1 MESLPGI
8 REDPKAVKARG
19 IRKCFF
25 TGSNTSCRQHIR
37 QHYEIYQELC
47 KKKGIPESRRA
58 IPPAVLREREAT
70 KKNTKKQVTLDGMLD
85 KVKRPT
91 EFGREEILHAVTQL
105 VACDDQVSLGGV
117 ECMPD
122 TERLCVVASVGG
134 QSRFPELSRCDET
147 ENLENRFT

>member
-1 MESLPGI
+1 M
-8 REDPKAVKARG
+8 
-19 IRKCFF
+19 
-25 TGSNTSCRQHIR
+25 
-37 QHYEIYQELC
+37 
-47 KKKGIPESRRA
+47 
-58 IPPAVLREREAT
+58 

-105 VACDDQVSLGGV
+105 VACDDQVSLSGV

-134 QSRFPELSRCDET
+134 QSCFPELHNQYVERLKQPCFRKPPVKSPPLPTDGLRT
-147 ENLENRFT
+147 TQKGLFLG